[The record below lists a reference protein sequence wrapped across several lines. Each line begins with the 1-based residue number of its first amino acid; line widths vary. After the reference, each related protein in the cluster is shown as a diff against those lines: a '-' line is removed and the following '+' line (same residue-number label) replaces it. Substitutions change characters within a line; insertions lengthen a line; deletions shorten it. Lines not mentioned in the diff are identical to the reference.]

1 MSLQP
6 FFDRVPRI
14 TFHDPLA
21 EFLGAARD
29 GRLEY
34 GYGDAVRFAGHSCP
48 TVAMAYALTAKGL
61 QVLFPDELPE
71 RGAILAHFPQA
82 AADGVTGVVSGVVG
96 FLTGATETTGFK
108 GIGGRFVRR
117 GLMQFGSPVAETFRL
132 SRAQGGEVALTAQLG
147 RVPAAGLTRELLA
160 RCLAD
165 EASAAEQDEFRSLW
179 QGRVRRLLVDHWD
192 DAEVWQVVLR

>member
-6 FFDRVPRI
+6 FFDSVPRI

-48 TVAMAYALTAKGL
+48 TVAMAYALTVKGL

-71 RGAILAHFPQA
+71 RGAIMASFPQA
-82 AADGVTGVVSGVVG
+82 AVDGVTGVISGVVG
-96 FLTGATETTGFK
+96 FLTGATEATGFK

-117 GLMQFGSPVAETFRL
+117 GLMDFESPVEGAFRL
-132 SRAQGGEVALTAQLG
+132 SCSRRGEVALAAQLE
-147 RVPAAGLTRELLA
+147 RVPAPASTRELLV
-160 RCLAD
+160 RCLDD
-165 EASAAEQDEFRSLW
+165 EASAAERDAFRMLW
-179 QGRVRRLLVDHWD
+179 QERVRRLLVDHWD
-192 DAEVWQVVLR
+192 DTDVWQVSKR

>member
-1 MSLQP
+1 MTLQP
-6 FFDRVPRI
+6 FFDSVPRI
-14 TFHDPLA
+14 IFHDPLA

-48 TVAMAYALTAKGL
+48 TVAMAYALTLKGL
-61 QVLFPDELPE
+61 QVLYPDELPE
-71 RGAILAHFPQA
+71 RGAILASFPQA
-82 AADGVTGVVSGVVG
+82 AADGVTGVVGGVVG

-117 GLMQFGSPVAETFRL
+117 GLMQFASPMVGNFRL
-132 SRAQGGEVALTAQLG
+132 SCARGGEVELDARLD
-147 RVPAAGLTRELLA
+147 RVPAPAQTWELLA
-160 RCLAD
+160 RCLTD
-165 EASAAEQDEFRSLW
+165 EASAAERDEFRELW

-192 DAEVWQVVLR
+192 DADVWQVSPR

>member
-1 MSLQP
+1 MSHPP

-14 TFHDPLA
+14 TLHDPLA
-21 EFLGAARD
+21 DFLGAASD

-48 TVAMAYALTAKGL
+48 TVAMAYALTVKGL
-61 QVLFPDELPE
+61 QALFPDELPE
-71 RGAILAHFPQA
+71 RGAVLASFPQA

-108 GIGGRFVRR
+108 GLGGRFVRR
-117 GLMQFGSPVAETFRL
+117 GLMQFESPVTGAFRL
-132 SRAQGGEVALTAQLG
+132 SCRRGGEVALAAQLD
-147 RVPAAGLTRELLA
+147 RVPAPAHTRELLA
-160 RCLAD
+160 RCLTN
-165 EASAAEQDEFRSLW
+165 EASAAERDEFRVLW

-192 DAEVWQVVLR
+192 DAEVWQVSPR